1 MKKSV
6 IYLDNNATTA
16 VAAEVLEAM
25 LPFLRDQYANPSS
38 PHSFGGA
45 ILRALDQA
53 RERTAA
59 LLAVHPSEILF
70 TSGGTEANHLAI
82 HGVLSA
88 LPAEKR
94 HVIVS
99 SVEHSAILRPCEML
113 EKQGYIITRLPVDG
127 DGQMNPE
134 ALKQAI
140 RPETAL
146 ASIMAANNETG
157 VIFPINELAA
167 IAQSRGVV
175 FHTDA
180 VQAVGKIPIDLK
192 EIPVGLLSLSGHK
205 LHAPKGIGVLYIKKG
220 TPWKPVILGGHQER
234 DRRGGTENVPGIVG
248 VGKACEE
255 LISQKQGEIERI
267 RQLRDKLEREL
278 ENRVSKMVIHGKWG
292 DRLPNTSLISFQ
304 NVDSETLILALSD
317 RGVCVSSGSACVS
330 GLMLPSHVLK
340 AMAVPEPLA
349 RGTIRFSLSRYTTAD
364 EIDQT
369 TEAVAGLVEQIR
381 YISGDIDWTLCRN
394 N

>member
-1 MKKSV
+1 M

-16 VAAEVLEAM
+16 VAPEVLEAM
-25 LPFLRDQYANPSS
+25 LPFLKDQYANPSS
-38 PHSFGGA
+38 PHAFGGA

-53 RERTAA
+53 RERAAA

-113 EKQGYIITRLPVDG
+113 EKQGCVVTRLSVDT
-127 DGQMNPE
+127 DGRLDPE
-134 ALKQAI
+134 ALKLAI
-140 RPETAL
+140 QPQTGL
-146 ASIMAANNETG
+146 ISIMAANNETG
-157 VIFPINELAA
+157 VIFPIKELAE
-167 IAQSRGVV
+167 IACARGVV

-180 VQAVGKIPIDLK
+180 VQAVGKIPLNLK
-192 EIPVGLLSLSGHK
+192 EIPMGLLSLSGHK
-205 LHAPKGIGVLYIKKG
+205 LHAPKGIGILYIRKG

-248 VGKACEE
+248 MGKACEG
-255 LISQKQGEIERI
+255 LGSQRQGEAERI
-267 RQLRDKLEREL
+267 QQLRDKLEREL
-278 ENRVSKMVIHGKWG
+278 ENRISKMMIHGKRG
-292 DRLPNTSLISFQ
+292 ERLPNTSLISFQ
-304 NVDSETLILALSD
+304 NADSETLILALSG
-317 RGVCVSSGSACVS
+317 RGICVSSGSACVS

-340 AMAVPEPLA
+340 AMAVPESLA

-369 TEAVAGLVEQIR
+369 IEAIAELVEQIR
-381 YISGDIDWTLCRN
+381 YIATAS
-394 N
+394 